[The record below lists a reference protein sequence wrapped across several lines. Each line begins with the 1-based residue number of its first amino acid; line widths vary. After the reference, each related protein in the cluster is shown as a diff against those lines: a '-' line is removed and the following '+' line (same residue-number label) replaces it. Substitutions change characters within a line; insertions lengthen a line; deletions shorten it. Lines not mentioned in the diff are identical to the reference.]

1 MQFLNYQKLCRSV
14 GTAADK
20 DVLRISNFFTNI
32 IHNITTNYVTL
43 ILYTGTWSVPP
54 HSFCLHLTYM
64 RIFMR
69 RTDWWTFSTST
80 SWQLQVFKPS
90 TTSCELR
97 NMNTK
102 TSPQK
107 PMMKL
112 DLLILLLEHC
122 WDYPLISVWEEEVLL
137 LLLLLHIKHS
147 TR

>member
-1 MQFLNYQKLCRSV
+1 
-14 GTAADK
+14 
-20 DVLRISNFFTNI
+20 
-32 IHNITTNYVTL
+32 
-43 ILYTGTWSVPP
+43 
-54 HSFCLHLTYM
+54 
-64 RIFMR
+64 
-69 RTDWWTFSTST
+69 
-80 SWQLQVFKPS
+80 
-90 TTSCELR
+90 
-97 NMNTK
+97 MNTK